1 MPAVHKHMES
11 YTIKQVSQMFH
22 LPASTLRYY
31 EDMGILTN
39 IERSESGQRIYE
51 QKHINRL
58 RTIFCFK
65 RTGMSIAQLQE
76 FFSYEGDESAHIDD
90 ILHLLEKQKAH
101 VAEQIAKMQQDL
113 KHVERKLRYYGDIK
127 TALDAGTELPHWTDY
142 SEKEF

>member
-1 MPAVHKHMES
+1 MES

-39 IERSESGQRIYE
+39 IGRSGSGQRIYE

-58 RTIFCFK
+58 RTICCFK

-76 FFSYEGDESAHIDD
+76 FFSYEGDEPAHIDD

-127 TALDAGTELPHWTDY
+127 TALDTGTELPHWADY
-142 SEKEF
+142 REKEF